1 MTDIAKSLEHAAL
14 LRFVEPRFP
23 TGLPELAREARRGLA
38 GQFLE
43 LFEPHTE
50 ADPAAMLVQF
60 LAAFGNAVGR
70 GPYFGLS
77 GACHRM
83 NLFVMVVGR
92 TSTGRKGTSLAPVLG
107 EVWGLVEKATPEWQI
122 ANGLS
127 SGEGLI
133 YAVRDRLGDDP
144 GVEDKRLMVV
154 EAEFAAVLARIR
166 REGNTLSAVVREAW
180 DGKPLRTMTKASPM
194 CATGAHVTIIGNITP
209 KELRACL
216 QGSLEVANG
225 FGNRFLWVFS
235 ERRKSLPVATTPDP
249 ERLTS
254 LTASLSS
261 LIEWASKQGAL
272 GWSSEAVE
280 VWGCVYDRLTE
291 GPGGALEE
299 VAARGTAQVVRLA
312 SLFALLDRQ
321 TEVGVEH
328 LTAALAVWRY
338 TMESAARIF
347 EVDGTG
353 DRVGDRVLEAL
364 RQASGGLSTTEIH
377 RMLSNNVPS
386 QRLTEA
392 LELLE
397 KRGHIAVTRTGK
409 RGAHYLAS
417 EFVNS
422 SSSSEEEW
430 A

>member
-14 LRFVEPRFP
+14 LRFVEPRF
-23 TGLPELAREARRGLA
+23 TAGLPELAPEARRGLA

-92 TSTGRKGTSLAPVLG
+92 TSTGRKGTSLAPVIG

-133 YAVRDRLGDDP
+133 HAVRDRLGDDP

-154 EAEFAAVLARIR
+154 EPEFAAVLARIR

-180 DGKPLRTMTKASPM
+180 DGKQLRTMTKTSPM
-194 CATGAHVTIIGNITP
+194 CSTGAHLTIIGNITP

-235 ERRKSLPVATTPDP
+235 ERRKSLPVATSPDTS
-249 ERLTS
+249 RLAG
-254 LTASLSS
+254 LTASIASV
-261 LIEWASKQGAL
+261 IDWASQQGAL
-272 GWSSEAVE
+272 HWSRDAAEA
-280 VWGCVYDRLTE
+280 WSCVYDRLTE

-321 TEVGVEH
+321 TEVGAEH

-353 DRVGDRVLEAL
+353 DRVADRVLEAL
-364 RQASGGLSTTEIH
+364 RQTPSGLGTTEIH
-377 RMLSNNVPS
+377 RKLSNNVPGP
-386 QRLTEA
+386 RLSEA
-392 LELLE
+392 LDLLH
-397 KRGHIAVTRTGK
+397 KRGHVAVTKTGK
-409 RGAHYLAS
+409 RGSHYRAA
-417 EFVNS
+417 EFVDS
-422 SSSSEEEW
+422 SSSSEEES